1 MATETYE
8 LQAEPRTITGKKVR
22 TLRADGKVPA
32 VLYGHNVTPSL
43 LSLSKGELEKVYRK
57 AGGSSVVTVKMAE
70 GKQNALIHDIHLHPT
85 TGAHLHVDLY
95 QVRMDEKIKA
105 VVPLEF
111 TGEAS
116 AVRELDGILLT
127 NLTELEVECLP
138 GDLPQHI
145 DVSVDGLDSF
155 EASLTVADLKVPT
168 AVTVL
173 TDPETAVASVTPPRT
188 QEEVDEAAEDTEL
201 DVDAVES
208 ADDEKAAE
216 GEEGAEEAGG
226 EGSGDGAGADKAGS
240 SDAKPEKG

>member
-8 LQAEPRTITGKKVR
+8 LSAEPRTITGKKVR

-32 VLYGHNVTPSL
+32 VLYGHKVAPSL
-43 LSLSKGELEKVYRK
+43 LSLSRGELEKVYRK
-57 AGGSSVVTVKMAE
+57 AGGSSVVTVKTAG
-70 GKQNALIHDIHLHPT
+70 GKQNALIHDVHLHPT

-111 TGEAS
+111 TGEAP

-127 NLTELEVECLP
+127 TTTELEVECLP

-155 EASLTVADLKVPT
+155 EASLTVADLNVPP

-173 TDPETAVASVTPPRT
+173 TEPETAVASVTPPRT
-188 QEEVDEAAEDTEL
+188 QEEVDEALVDTEPDL
-201 DVDAVES
+201 AAVKSDDDDQAEGDEESGEGDEES
-208 ADDEKAAE
+208 ADTSEKA
-216 GEEGAEEAGG
+216 
-226 EGSGDGAGADKAGS
+226 DS
-240 SDAKPEKG
+240 SEKD